1 MVTGRTISEPP
12 DPFDALWE
20 SLLAGSRIFRVH
32 ERGFP
37 NGTAN
42 DGTAF
47 NPGYGAP
54 LQWSFIGD
62 PAVPVHYSA
71 ASPEAAVHESIL
83 HDAVPHAHLSRASWI
98 RKVLTPLRTT
108 RELMLVQLHS
118 DGLRR
123 LGVHARDVTDTDADQ
138 FPFTVEWALAAHAA
152 GADGVVWMSRQLN
165 SVRAYCL
172 FGDRV
177 AASDLDPI
185 PGDPDAR
192 VFATPAD
199 SEWLYDIA
207 LRMRVTI
214 RPGH

>member
-1 MVTGRTISEPP
+1 MVSGRIVPP
-12 DPFDALWE
+12 PPYPYDPLWE
-20 SLLAGSRIFRVH
+20 TLPAGSQLFRVH
-32 ERGFP
+32 EPRFP
-37 NGTAN
+37 DGTSN
-42 DGTAF
+42 DGTVF

-54 LQWSFIGD
+54 LRWSFFGD
-62 PAVPVHYSA
+62 PVVPVHYSA

-83 HDAVPHAHLSRASWI
+83 HDAVPRAHVPQASWS

-108 RELMLVQLHS
+108 RDLRMVQLHS

-123 LGVHARDVTDTDADQ
+123 LGVQARDLTDTDSDQ
-138 FPFTVEWALAAHAA
+138 YRFTVEWAVAAHAA
-152 GADGVVWMSRQLN
+152 GAEGVVWMSRQLN

-177 AASDLDPI
+177 AANDFDPRPSDPE
-185 PGDPDAR
+185 AR

-214 RPGH
+214 RPVT

>member
-1 MVTGRTISEPP
+1 VVTGRTVPEPP
-12 DPFDALWE
+12 DPFDPLWE
-20 SLLAGSRIFRVH
+20 SLPAGSRSFRVH
-32 ERGFP
+32 EPRFP
-37 NGTAN
+37 DGTAI

-47 NPGYGAP
+47 NPGFGSP
-54 LQWSFIGD
+54 LRWSFFGD
-62 PAVPVHYSA
+62 PVVPVHYSA

-83 HDAVPHAHLSRASWI
+83 HDAVPRAHVPRASWI

-108 RELMLVQLHS
+108 REFRLVQLHS
-118 DGLRR
+118 EGLRR
-123 LGVHARDVTDTDADQ
+123 LGVHARDLTDTDSNQ
-138 FPFTVEWALAAHAA
+138 FPFTVEWALVAHAL

-177 AASDLDPI
+177 AAGDLDPI
-185 PGDPDAR
+185 PGDAEAR

-214 RPGH
+214 RPVA